1 MKRVICVFLLLCVV
15 SQVMATDTI
24 VTKKGRKFQGKVIR
38 IIEKGFVVRTTEGS
52 VIVLPKENISKIYR
66 DNKVLDFEEGMS
78 YYLEVRRPF
87 LPFIVLAITSGAYCI
102 DRYGQYRDDREDAD
116 AVMNDEDK
124 ELQYLNSSKK
134 ALAASIISG
143 LFCVGSFYIALRP
156 MEVRIPIGKIRMSAT
171 SNGVQLALHF

>member
-1 MKRVICVFLLLCVV
+1 MKRLIYVFLLFCVV
-15 SQVMATDTI
+15 TQAMGTDTI
-24 VTKKGRKFQGKVIR
+24 VTKRGRKFQGKVIR
-38 IIEKGFVVRTTEGS
+38 IIEKGFVVRTTDGS
-52 VIVLPKENISKIYR
+52 VIVLPKDNISKIYR

-87 LPFIVLAITSGAYCI
+87 LPFIVLAITSGAYCV
-102 DRYGQYRDDREDAD
+102 DRYSQYRKDRDEAD
-116 AVMNDEDK
+116 EAVGDEDK

-143 LFCVGSFYIALRP
+143 LFCVGSFYIAIRP

-171 SNGVQLALHF
+171 SSGVTLALHF

>member
-1 MKRVICVFLLLCVV
+1 MKRVICVILLFCVV
-15 SQVMATDTI
+15 SQVLATDVI

-38 IIEKGFVVRTTEGS
+38 IIEKGFVVRTTDGS
-52 VIVLPKENISKIYR
+52 VIVLPKNNISKIYR

-102 DRYGQYRDDREDAD
+102 DRYGQYRNDKEDAED
-116 AVMNDEDK
+116 AVGDED

-134 ALAASIISG
+134 ALAATIISG

-156 MEVRIPIGKIRMSAT
+156 MEVRVPIGKIRMSAT
-171 SNGVQLALHF
+171 SSGVTLALHF